1 MRRNI
6 ARIRNDQRLTL
17 RQLAERLNETDRPLS
32 YTTLSQIENGARR
45 VDVDDLMTL
54 AVALDVS
61 PGALLVSESDQTT
74 SATGLPSV
82 SSRELWLFLEGYWS
96 PHGSGI
102 DFVLRSRPGMFPRIN
117 RSVSSTARSLAIE
130 RRVLVDQ
137 DAGVLESNR
146 IGNADY
152 MLEEWENDGDD

>member
-1 MRRNI
+1 MATRRVEIGATGDTVRRNI

-32 YTTLSQIENGARR
+32 YT
-45 VDVDDLMTL
+45 TL